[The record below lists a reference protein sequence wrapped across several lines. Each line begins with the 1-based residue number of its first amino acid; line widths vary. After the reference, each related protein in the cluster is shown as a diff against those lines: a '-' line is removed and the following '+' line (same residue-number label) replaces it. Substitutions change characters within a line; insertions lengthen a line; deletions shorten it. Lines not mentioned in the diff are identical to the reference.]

1 MNETV
6 HGFALRCTERVRCL
20 KRDLGRML
28 DSRQSRLN
36 RCDKARSE
44 TGWCDGSTA
53 HHINNNKS
61 FNQLLWMTDG
71 AIKYKS
77 TNIACDW
84 DFNGGILEQ
93 WNWPLGY
100 ENVAPQ
106 FLGCIKNFLLAP
118 LCRSIK
124 LCANYRTY
132 LPAPSNGRRKYRY
145 KSQETEPAS
154 VFYLHTRWELNLN
167 WMMESKL
174 VELICEWQQIGKHGD
189 WD

>member
-1 MNETV
+1 
-6 HGFALRCTERVRCL
+6 
-20 KRDLGRML
+20 ML

-132 LPAPSNGRRKYRY
+132 LPPVMAEESTDISHKRRNRLRFFICIPDG
-145 KSQETEPAS
+145 SWIWTEWWRA
-154 VFYLHTRWELNLN
+154 N
-167 WMMESKL
+167 
-174 VELICEWQQIGKHGD
+174 
-189 WD
+189 